1 MEFHHVSVLPAETIA
16 ALAVVPDGTYVDC
29 TLGGAGHAGRIAAQ
43 LSPAGRLIGIDQDE
57 TAIAAAQVRLA
68 SAACR
73 VSLVHDNFRNL
84 TAILAAE
91 GVSAVDGILFDLGVS
106 SPQIDTAARGFSY
119 MQDAPL
125 DMRMDRRAARS
136 AYTVVNEYSA
146 ARLTELFYTY
156 GEERWAK
163 RIAAFIEAAR
173 KERPI
178 ETTGE
183 LVEIIDRKGR
193 ASRQA
198 RLSGDPHRGQR
209 GTDDSIGCGDGRGT
223 RAETGRTARGD
234 HVPLA
239 RGSHCQAH
247 DAAARTRLYLPS
259 AYACLHLRTYAG
271 TAAHRQGADGK
282 PRGVR
287 GECAGE
293 ECKAARRGEVIAII
307 FESKFDRKEGD
318 ADAGTQIRSLC
329 IRHTG
334 RAGARTSD

>member
-1 MEFHHVSVLPAETIA
+1 MSVLPAETVA
-16 ALAVVPDGTYVDC
+16 ALAVVPEGTYVDC

-84 TAILAAE
+84 TAILTAE

-125 DMRMDRRAARS
+125 DMRMDRRAVRS
-136 AYTVVNEYSA
+136 AHTVVNEYSA
-146 ARLTELFYTY
+146 ARLTEIFYTY

-178 ETTGE
+178 ETTAHALKPSGRLAVITFHSLE
-183 LVEIIDRKGR
+183 DRIVK
-193 ASRQA
+193 
-198 RLSGDPHRGQR
+198 
-209 GTDDSIGCGDGRGT
+209 
-223 RAETGRTARGD
+223 RTMQQ
-234 HVPLA
+234 LA
-239 RGSHCQAH
+239 RGCICPPHTPVCICGH
-247 DAAARTRLYLPS
+247 TPELRLIGK
-259 AYACLHLRTYAG
+259 AQ
-271 TAAHRQGADGK
+271 TASLA
-282 PRGVR
+282 
-287 GECAGE
+287 ECA
-293 ECKAARRGEVIAII
+293 ANARAKSAKLRVAE
-307 FESKFDRKEGD
+307 K
-318 ADAGTQIRSLC
+318 L
-329 IRHTG
+329 
-334 RAGARTSD
+334 